1 MYSFTNHTVLL
12 SEAYLQI
19 LIIISTGGYIH
30 TQSNGQ
36 VLQRKVWQIY
46 CFQAF
51 GEKKFGKLTKQ
62 YSSLDDES

>member
-1 MYSFTNHTVLL
+1 MYSSTNHTVLL

-30 TQSNGQ
+30 TLSNGQ
-36 VLQRKVWQIY
+36 VLQGKVWQMY
-46 CFQAF
+46 SF
-51 GEKKFGKLTKQ
+51 GEKRFGKLTKQ

>member
-30 TQSNGQ
+30 TLSNGQ
-36 VLQRKVWQIY
+36 VLQGK
-46 CFQAF
+46 
-51 GEKKFGKLTKQ
+51 GGKLTKQ
-62 YSSLDDES
+62 NSSLDDES